1 VALRG
6 PGDRRAGT
14 EDDVARFLRDRIDE
28 SNTRSYPGCVR
39 SQPAVAHSA
48 VADDAVTTLARTA
61 LTSGRLLPVVDPLLP
76 LLPDS
81 GLVRGKAVSCGGAA
95 SMSLALAL
103 AVEAT
108 ARGAWLAVVDV
119 PTFGLEAAGEFGIP
133 LERVVRV
140 DPPTRTA
147 AKSAKSAQSGG
158 VGDTWAE
165 LMAAVVDG
173 FEVVITRVPQR
184 LNPGL
189 ARRVQ
194 SRLRAREA
202 VMIALGRP
210 GSISVD
216 SELTAADPQ
225 WEGVADGWGYLRG
238 RRVTVTSSGRRVPRP
253 RHASL
258 WLPGPDG
265 KVAPVQRHGGDETV
279 THP

>member
-1 VALRG
+1 
-6 PGDRRAGT
+6 
-14 EDDVARFLRDRIDE
+14 
-28 SNTRSYPGCVR
+28 VR
-39 SQPAVAHSA
+39 SERAVAHSP
-48 VADDAVTTLARTA
+48 VVQNAVTTLTQAA
-61 LTSGRLLPVVDPLLP
+61 LTSGRMLPVVDPLMP
-76 LLPDS
+76 LLPDG
-81 GLVRGKAVSCGGAA
+81 GLVRGKAMSCGGAA

-108 ARGAWLAVVDV
+108 ASGAWLAVVDV
-119 PTFGLEAAGEFGIP
+119 PTFGLEAAEEFGIP

-140 DPPTRTA
+140 DPPTRA
-147 AKSAKSAQSGG
+147 AARSGSAKSGS
-158 VGDTWAE
+158 VGDTWSE

-202 VMIALGRP
+202 VMITLGRP
-210 GSISVD
+210 GPISVD
-216 SELTAADPQ
+216 TELTAADPQ

-253 RHASL
+253 QRASL

-265 KVAPVQRHGGDETV
+265 KVAPLQHHGVDQTV
-279 THP
+279 PTHGVDDSAVG

>member
-1 VALRG
+1 MSETAVASAT
-6 PGDRRAGT
+6 GDRG
-14 EDDVARFLRDRIDE
+14 D
-28 SNTRSYPGCVR
+28 
-39 SQPAVAHSA
+39 
-48 VADDAVTTLARTA
+48 VTTLAKSA
-61 LTSGRLLPVVDPLLP
+61 LASGRLLPVVDPLTS
-76 LLPDS
+76 LLPDG

-103 AVEAT
+103 AVQAT
-108 ARGAWLAVVDV
+108 ASGSWLAVVDV
-119 PTFGLEAAGEFGIP
+119 PTFGLEAAEEFGIP

-140 DPPTRTA
+140 DPPSRTA
-147 AKSAKSAQSGG
+147 

-184 LNPGL
+184 LNAGL

-194 SRLRAREA
+194 SRLQAREA
-202 VMIALGRP
+202 VMIALGRS
-210 GSISVD
+210 GSVTVD
-216 SELTAADPQ
+216 TELSATDPQ

-238 RRVTVTSSGRRVPRP
+238 RRVAVTSSGRRVPRP

-265 KVAPVQRHGGDETV
+265 RVAAVDDTVIMIHPVE
-279 THP
+279 